1 MAYMINAT
9 VDFKSTE
16 DRARFVPLQ
25 KAHRKRSLEN
35 EVGTLRFD
43 FSLSVED
50 EKQLLLQE
58 LYESRE
64 AFEAHWNGESMKTIF
79 SECEEMGI
87 KAEIKGWHGTTVD

>member
-9 VDFKSTE
+9 VDFKSAK
-16 DRARFVPLQ
+16 DRDRFVPLQ
-25 KAHRKRSLEN
+25 QAHQRRSLEN
-35 EVGTLRFD
+35 EDGTLRFD

-64 AFEAHWNGESMKTIF
+64 AFEAHWTGDSMKIILG
-79 SECEEMGI
+79 ECEAMGI
-87 KAEIKGWHGTTVD
+87 EAEIKGWHGATVD